1 MGQGEEVGVMSL
13 ARRSLSIVC
22 IAIVISIALGSAATS
37 ITSSVA
43 EAGIPTTGVLYA
55 GTSNPGIVYR
65 YTATSTWEAISP
77 TLGYAVLSL
86 LEYQGHLYAGT
97 MSTSNPSGGVGQIY
111 RHDRGTNWTL
121 IGDNLDNQVSSLVV
135 YQGSLYAGTAWKGMR
150 LYKYTPGTTNWTKVV
165 DYTAWS
171 GTRALA
177 VSHGSVLMGDILYD
191 RIGRWD
197 GSIFHPDQTLPNG
210 SCIYDFE
217 EYGSYVYGAAYS
229 GKMWRS
235 TDGIHWSLAP
245 GFEGNYD
252 GSMWEVETF
261 KGSLYMTYAN
271 GELRASASAVP
282 ARGTLIY
289 TAPDGIISME
299 TDGANLYFGTGGE
312 AGALYGSET
321 GGIANIYSYDG
332 TNVQLISSQ
341 DQFGGGVQ
349 VMVVVDKAI
358 STTATQLHQ
367 ASNDEPIASGGSITL
382 GESVYDVATVTGLPD
397 PLIDEPTGN
406 VAFEYQYRLSPGDPW
421 PEAWTGI
428 STNGLSSGTATSDD
442 LKPGEA
448 GYYRFRAH
456 YTGASNF
463 NESYSG
469 LETELLVVDKANS
482 TTETQLHQASNDE
495 TIVSGGSIT
504 LGELVYDVAT
514 VTGLPDPDIDEPTG
528 NVVFEYQYRLNSG
541 DPWPAIWTGI
551 STNGL
556 IGGTAT
562 SGDFKPNQAGYYRF
576 RAHYTGDSNYN
587 EPYSGLETGLQYVAA
602 VSPPSPPTPVS
613 SAPPFPNVYAGIGA
627 ALGAGIMAYFVHR
640 RLVTPNSI

>member
-1 MGQGEEVGVMSL
+1 MGQGEVVGVMNL
-13 ARRSLSIVC
+13 VRRSLSIVC

-43 EAGIPTTGVLYA
+43 EAGSPSTGVLYA

-65 YTATSTWEAISP
+65 YTTNSTWEAISP

-135 YQGSLYAGTAWKGMR
+135 YQDSLYAGTAWKGMR
-150 LYKYTPGTTNWTKVV
+150 LYKYTTGTTNWTKVV

-197 GSIFHPDQTLPNG
+197 GSTFHPDQTLPNG

-217 EYGSYVYGAAYS
+217 EYSDYVYGSAYL

-245 GFEGNYD
+245 GFQASYD

-261 KGSLYMTYAN
+261 NGSLYMTYGN
-271 GELRASASAVP
+271 GELRASAVP
-282 ARGTLIY
+282 DRGTLIY
-289 TAPDGIISME
+289 TATDGIISME

-321 GGIANIYSYDG
+321 AGIANIYSYDG
-332 TNVQLISSQ
+332 TNVQLISGQ

-349 VMVVVDKAI
+349 VLVAVDKAN
-358 STTATQLHQ
+358 STTETQLYK

-397 PLIDEPTGN
+397 PLIDEPAGN
-406 VAFEYQYRLSPGDPW
+406 VAFEYQYKLNSGDPW
-421 PEAWTGI
+421 LAAWTGI
-428 STNGLSSGTATSDD
+428 STNGLSGGTATSGDF
-442 LKPGEA
+442 KPGEA

-456 YTGASNF
+456 YTGDSKY

-469 LETELLVVDKANS
+469 LETELL
-482 TTETQLHQASNDE
+482 
-495 TIVSGGSIT
+495 
-504 LGELVYDVAT
+504 
-514 VTGLPDPDIDEPTG
+514 
-528 NVVFEYQYRLNSG
+528 
-541 DPWPAIWTGI
+541 
-551 STNGL
+551 
-556 IGGTAT
+556 
-562 SGDFKPNQAGYYRF
+562 
-576 RAHYTGDSNYN
+576 
-587 EPYSGLETGLQYVAA
+587 YVAA
-602 VSPPSPPTPVS
+602 VSPPSPPPSAS
-613 SAPPFPNVYAGIGA
+613 SAPPFPNVYVGIGA
-627 ALGAGIMAYFVHR
+627 ALGAGILAYFLHR
-640 RLVTPNSI
+640 RLATPNSI